1 MSIIQFPVR
10 DQAVSSGWQPSEL
23 RAVAA
28 ACAEPVALGDLSG
41 CAHGQT
47 EAGDPQLYVLGP
59 APEQECF
66 LCISR
71 LGRNY
76 VLEDGRGHI
85 LFEHDALEVLA
96 EQVKGALSRRKAA
109 ILARL
114 VAVWVAA
121 KETFEEK
128 VEPVMA
134 EPLEVVSHVAPQLA
148 ALI

>member
-1 MSIIQFPVR
+1 VSVIPFPVR
-10 DQAVSSGWQPSEL
+10 DRTVSAGWQPAEL
-23 RAVAA
+23 HAVVD
-28 ACAEPVALGDLSG
+28 ACAGPIARGDLSG
-41 CAHGQT
+41 CAQGQT
-47 EAGDPQLYVLGP
+47 ETGDPQLYVLGP

-71 LGRNY
+71 LGGNY

-85 LFEHDALEVLA
+85 LFEHDALETLA
-96 EQVKGALSRRKAA
+96 EQVKGALTRRKTV

-121 KETFEEK
+121 REAFEEK

-134 EPLEVVSHVAPQLA
+134 EPLEAVSHVAPQLA

>member
-1 MSIIQFPVR
+1 MSVIPFPIR
-10 DQAVSSGWQPSEL
+10 DEAAGWRPAEL
-23 RAVAA
+23 RAVVD
-28 ACAEPVALGDLSG
+28 ACAEPIARGDLSG

-85 LFEHDALEVLA
+85 LFEHDALDVLA
-96 EQVKGALSRRKAA
+96 EQVKGVLSRRKGA

-114 VAVWVAA
+114 VAVWGAA

-134 EPLEVVSHVAPQLA
+134 EPLEAVSHVAPQLA

>member
-1 MSIIQFPVR
+1 VSVIPFPAREQAMSAGWR
-10 DQAVSSGWQPSEL
+10 QAEL
-23 RAVAA
+23 RAVID
-28 ACAEPVALGDLSG
+28 ACAEPIARGDLSG
-41 CAHGQT
+41 CAHGKT

-66 LCISR
+66 LCVSR

-96 EQVKGALSRRKAA
+96 QQMKGVLSRKKAA

-114 VAVWVAA
+114 MVAWVAA

-128 VEPVMA
+128 VEPAMA